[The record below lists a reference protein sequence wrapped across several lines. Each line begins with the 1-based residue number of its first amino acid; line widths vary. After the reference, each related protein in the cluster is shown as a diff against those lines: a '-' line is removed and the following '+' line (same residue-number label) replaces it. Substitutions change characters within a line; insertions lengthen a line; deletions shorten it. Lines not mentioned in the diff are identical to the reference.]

1 MCARY
6 INALFHCLEQLP
18 SPSNPHPDLA
28 HFIAYALHH
37 MRFTTLVAFAAL
49 YLLQRLKT
57 QFIAVCG
64 SSSHRLFIST
74 YTIVSK
80 VISDDTYFN
89 KLWCV
94 AGQGTFYLMEINQME
109 CKVCSYL
116 EWQLN
121 VKLTTLQDFETM
133 IRKDFRD
140 SGPYLA
146 LYALPAPSPGSP
158 THPGPRANSIQVT
171 TPSFRP
177 NAAPFPPSTTS
188 SIRLGERGS
197 SISSYPAQTNGTYLP
212 TPPVLHSDISPCN
225 LMSPVTPQDA
235 SHSGTK
241 IMSSTGLNTM

>member
-1 MCARY
+1 M
-6 INALFHCLEQLP
+6 IF
-18 SPSNPHPDLA
+18 
-28 HFIAYALHH
+28 
-37 MRFTTLVAFAAL
+37 
-49 YLLQRLKT
+49 
-57 QFIAVCG
+57 
-64 SSSHRLFIST
+64 
-74 YTIVSK
+74 SK
-80 VISDDTYFN
+80 VISDDTYSN
-89 KLWCV
+89 KSWCM

-121 VKLTTLQDFETM
+121 VELTALQDFGTM
-133 IRKDFRD
+133 IGKGFGD

-158 THPGPRANSIQVT
+158 THPGPRVNSIQVA

-212 TPPVLHSDISPCN
+212 TPPVLHSDVSPCN
-225 LMSPVTPQDA
+225 LMSPVTPQDT
-235 SHSGTK
+235 SHSDTK
-241 IMSSTGLNTM
+241 IMSSAGLNTMQISGNSYLHNSITLCQPTTMDTPSKKMLRVEVQLMTTIYAFAQ